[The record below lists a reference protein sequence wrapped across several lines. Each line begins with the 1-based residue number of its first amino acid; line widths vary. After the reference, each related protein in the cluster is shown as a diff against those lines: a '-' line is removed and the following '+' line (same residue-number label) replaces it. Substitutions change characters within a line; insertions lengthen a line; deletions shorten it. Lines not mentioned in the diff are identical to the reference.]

1 MENITN
7 GFKGIDQDLQELG
20 SRFSKVD
27 LAGVDL
33 DEIQSQLESIAET
46 EKKLKESLADVS
58 QLKSESSDA
67 ARSWG
72 FPRGL

>member
-7 GFKGIDQDLQELG
+7 GFKRIDQDLQELG

-46 EKKLKESLADVS
+46 EKKLKEYLADVS

-72 FPRGL
+72 FPP